1 MDDFKLTLLIMRNKS
16 RLESLITKGENYEK
30 ILKQSQK
37 LDKYISMKM
46 KKQMKKYDCLEQE
59 GRELVKGKFAEL
71 END

>member
-16 RLESLITKGENYEK
+16 RLESLITKGASYEK

-46 KKQMKKYDCLEQE
+46 KKQMKNYDYLKKE

>member
-1 MDDFKLTLLIMRNKS
+1 MRNKS
-16 RLESLITKGENYEK
+16 RLESLITKGASYEK

-46 KKQMKKYDCLEQE
+46 KKQMKSYGYLKKE
-59 GRELVKGKFAEL
+59 GRELETGKFAEL

>member
-16 RLESLITKGENYEK
+16 RLESLITKGASYEK

-46 KKQMKKYDCLEQE
+46 KKQMKNDGYLEKE

>member
-16 RLESLITKGENYEK
+16 RLESLITKGASYEK

-37 LDKYISMKM
+37 LDEYISMKM
-46 KKQMKKYDCLEQE
+46 KKQMKKSDFLEKEE
-59 GRELVKGKFAEL
+59 GELVGGKLVGL

>member
-16 RLESLITKGENYEK
+16 RLESLIAKGASYEK

-46 KKQMKKYDCLEQE
+46 KKQMKNDGYLEKE
-59 GRELVKGKFAEL
+59 GRELVNGKFAEL

>member
-16 RLESLITKGENYEK
+16 RLESLITKGASYEK

-37 LDKYISMKM
+37 LDEYISMKM
-46 KKQMKKYDCLEQE
+46 KKQMKKSDFLEKEE
-59 GRELVKGKFAEL
+59 GEKVGGKLVGL

>member
-16 RLESLITKGENYEK
+16 RLESLITKGASYEK

-46 KKQMKKYDCLEQE
+46 KKQMKNDGYLEKE
-59 GRELVKGKFAEL
+59 ERALVKGKFAEL